1 MATPF
6 SFTQAIVR
14 AFSRLTPFLVAVV
27 LIFAALQLYT
37 SARFGMTG
45 QYAFAAL
52 YGVFAFAGVALA
64 RALWINRKKY
74 G

>member
-1 MATPF
+1 M
-6 SFTQAIVR
+6 R
-14 AFSRLTPFLVAVV
+14 AFGRLTPFLIAVV

-37 SARFGMTG
+37 SARFGLTG